1 MILIFTIIF
10 PHFHGNYRRIIPF
23 ALAAIPNH
31 SARLNIKRHL
41 TNIHICLVSK
51 AVRKTHKTIHV
62 GKVRCQAN

>member
-1 MILIFTIIF
+1 
-10 PHFHGNYRRIIPF
+10 
-23 ALAAIPNH
+23 
-31 SARLNIKRHL
+31 LNIKRHL